1 MERAGIRLR
10 PLTVSDLLDE
20 TFRIYRANFPLFAG
34 LAIAVAIPTIFFEVV
49 AGTGAVFGSLL
60 GAFNNPAAL
69 NTPVNQNP
77 VGLLQYPVTVILLPL
92 QTGTLVLAAVL
103 ICLGQPVSFLGV
115 LRAVLRRYFG
125 LWLVNILLLVASF
138 LLLCLPAGIF
148 LLVRL
153 SLSLP
158 AFFAENAAATAA
170 VERSWRLTARSFWR
184 SFGILLLVLVV
195 NYAVSLALA
204 PLLYAA
210 AALLPGFSYQIRGDL
225 VVIVSGL
232 LGQVILPV
240 YAIGVTL
247 LYFDLRVRK
256 EAYDLEVQAYRLG
269 AAAAGPN

>member
-1 MERAGIRLR
+1 MERGGIRLR

-34 LAIAVAIPTIFFEVV
+34 LAIAVAIPTIFFEII
-49 AGTGAVFGSLL
+49 AGTGTAFATLL
-60 GAFNNPAAL
+60 SAFNNPAAL
-69 NTPVNQNP
+69 NTPVHQSP
-77 VGLLQYPVTVILLPL
+77 IGLVQYPVALILLPF

-103 ICLGQPVSFLGV
+103 VCLGQPVSFLGV

-125 LWLVNILLLVASF
+125 IWLVNLLLLVASF
-138 LLLCLPAGIF
+138 LFICLPVGIF

-153 SLSLP
+153 AVALP
-158 AFFAENAAATAA
+158 AFFAERAAATAA
-170 VERSWRLTARSFWR
+170 VERSWRLTASSFWR
-184 SFGILLLVLVV
+184 TFGILLLVLVA
-195 NYAVSLALA
+195 NYAVSVALS

-210 AALLPGFSYQIRGDL
+210 ATLLPGISLQVKGDL
-225 VVIVSGL
+225 VVVISGL

-247 LYFDLRVRK
+247 VYFDLRVRK

-269 AAAAGPN
+269 AAAAEPS